1 MKLRVYFIVLGL
13 DTFYKEVSSPE
24 EAKVVIDSIASF
36 INFHIETGL
45 IPDHCN
51 TAGLEYFD
59 EEENDWFTWYDEDE
73 MILMSTLISSLLVTE
88 VLTNLKTSVII

>member
-13 DTFYKEVSSPE
+13 DTFYKEASSPE
-24 EAKVVIDSIASF
+24 EAKVVIDSIAEF

-59 EEENDWFTWYDEDE
+59 EEEDDWLTWYDEDGNDFDE
-73 MILMSTLISSLLVTE
+73 HFAE
-88 VLTNLKTSVII
+88 E